1 MSLLSFFKTNL
12 KHIIHGF
19 WTCTMVVVLFCVGKL
34 KCKSKHIFVYKNG
47 DDRLSCV
54 LVLGPS
60 GEVLTSLP
68 STKSVFHQ
76 LNVLH
81 L

>member
-1 MSLLSFFKTNL
+1 MSKP
-12 KHIIHGF
+12 
-19 WTCTMVVVLFCVGKL
+19 
-34 KCKSKHIFVYKNG
+34 KCKSKHTFVYKNG

-54 LVLGPS
+54 LALGPS

-68 STKSVFHQ
+68 STKGVFHQ

>member
-1 MSLLSFFKTNL
+1 
-12 KHIIHGF
+12 
-19 WTCTMVVVLFCVGKL
+19 MVIELFCVSKP
-34 KCKSKHIFVYKNG
+34 KCKSKHTFVYKNG

-68 STKSVFHQ
+68 STKGVFHQ